1 MLLELKLLLLIG
13 IANGIPVLTKK
24 QWGEKYN
31 WPMDGG
37 KRFVDGQPLLGPSKT
52 LRGVILSVSLTP
64 LAAILVGFHWEIGLL
79 IGLFAMFGD
88 LFSSFIKRRLRRPS
102 SSMALGLDQ
111 IPESFFPLL
120 ACQASLSLSWTSIA
134 FMVLLFFIGE
144 LVISRIL
151 FKFNLRDTPY

>member
-1 MLLELKLLLLIG
+1 MLLELQLLLLIG
-13 IANGIPVLTKK
+13 IANGIPIFTKK

-37 KRFVDGQPLLGPSKT
+37 KRFIDDQPLLGPSKT

-64 LAAILVGFHWEIGLL
+64 FAAMLINIPWQIGLL
-79 IGLFAMFGD
+79 IGLFAMLGD

-111 IPESFFPLL
+111 IPESLFPLL
-120 ACQASLSLSWTSIA
+120 ACQTSLSLSWTSIV

-151 FKFNLRDTPY
+151 FKFNWRDTPY